1 MIKKRVIFINFLIS
15 ILSIFITLILLEVFL
30 RWDDYYK
37 PYANPYNL
45 KINNISYNL
54 FLNEKKLIKS
64 GKKIVLFGD
73 SFIQGE
79 FCAFEKKT
87 LSDYIEEKNKN
98 LDVFNFGIN
107 GKTVINYLDIID
119 KISIKENDIFLVF
132 LYDNDITLSKE
143 VCDLAIIKNEEYNL
157 PLPQSCPLISK
168 MKKKEKSS
176 NTILKKIN
184 NKIRHFKI
192 VATAKDAFV
201 NIPFLKKFFYR
212 TEYNKLWTDF
222 ESEENTYISEL
233 IILLKN
239 KVEKNGGK
247 FYLTYFPNVTSITK
261 DNPNQLMWKKYFS
274 KINSSNDLVIFDP
287 YDYLLKNK
295 TANNMTR
302 SLSDDHPNCDVY
314 KILSEYYTKKL
325 KL

>member
-1 MIKKRVIFINFLIS
+1 MLKKRLIINSLITIF
-15 ILSIFITLILLEVFL
+15 SIFLTLILLEVFL

-54 FLNEKKLIKS
+54 FLDEKKLNKS
-64 GKKIVLFGD
+64 EKKIILFGD

-87 LSDYIEEKNKN
+87 LSDYMQEKTKN

-107 GKTVINYLDIID
+107 GKTIINYLDIVE
-119 KISIKENDIFLVF
+119 KISIGKNDIFLVF
-132 LYDNDITLSKE
+132 LYDNDIIISKE
-143 VCDLAIIKNEEYNL
+143 VCDLAIIQNKKYNL
-157 PLPQSCPLISK
+157 PLPQSCPLILK
-168 MKKKEKSS
+168 MKKNEKSN

-184 NKIRHFKI
+184 NKIRHLKI
-192 VATAKDAFV
+192 VALTKDAFV
-201 NIPFLKKFFYR
+201 NVPFLKKFFFR
-212 TEYNKLWTDF
+212 TEYNKLWNDF

-239 KVEKNGGK
+239 KIESNGGK

-261 DNPNQLMWKKYFS
+261 ENPNQLMWKKYFS
-274 KINSSNDLVIFDP
+274 KINSGNDFVIFDP
-287 YDYLLKNK
+287 YDFLLKNK
-295 TANNMTR
+295 TLNNMTR
-302 SLSDDHPNCDVY
+302 SLSNDHPSCDVY
-314 KILSEYYTKKL
+314 NILSEYYKKKL